1 MTTTPAVRL
10 GLAFVPHLPP
20 ERLRSVAQAVEAA
33 GLDELWVWEDCFK
46 ESAIAAA
53 AAALAWTD
61 RITVGIGLMPVPLRN
76 VALCAM
82 EVATL
87 ERMFPGRLIAGVGHG
102 VQAWMAQVGAK
113 VDSPL
118 TLLEEYATALR
129 SLLAGERVTVSG
141 RYVSLDDVAL
151 DWPPSTPP
159 ALMLGGTGPRSLAL
173 AARIG
178 DGTMLAAALS
188 EEEVAATC
196 GLIAEHRRSDHHPVV
211 ATQIAA
217 TGPGA
222 AARLAAEIP
231 KWGAQPAPGLGV
243 AGGAQQ
249 IAESIRGLTRVGI
262 TSVVIQPTEDE
273 PDLEGF
279 IHFLG
284 AEVKPLLDAA
294 P

>member
-1 MTTTPAVRL
+1 MQMPQTLL
-10 GLAFVPHLPP
+10 GLAYVPTLPP
-20 ERLRSVAQAVEAA
+20 ERVRRVATAIEAA

-46 ESAIAAA
+46 ESAIATA

-61 RITVGIGLMPVPLRN
+61 RITVGIGLMPAPLRN

-87 ERMFPGRLIAGVGHG
+87 ERMFPGRLVAGVGHG

-129 SLLAGERVTVSG
+129 RLLAGERVTVDG

-159 ALMLGGTGPRSLAL
+159 PLMLGGTGPRSLDL
-173 AARIG
+173 AARLG
-178 DGTMLAAALS
+178 DGTLLAAALS
-188 EEEVAATC
+188 EDEVAAVC
-196 GLIAEHRRSDHHPVV
+196 DRIAEHRRSDRHPVV
-211 ATQIAA
+211 ATQIAV
-217 TGPGA
+217 TGPDA
-222 AARLAAEIP
+222 ATRLTAEIT
-231 KWGAQPAPGLGV
+231 KWVKQPAPGIGV
-243 AGGAQQ
+243 AGDAQQ
-249 IAESIRGLTRVGI
+249 IADSIRRLAGVGI

-279 IHFLG
+279 IRFLG
-284 AEVKPLLDAA
+284 AEVKPLID
-294 P
+294 